1 MGTDC
6 RVSVPAAHLRGLE
19 RMYLGAPVNEYF
31 RPTIE
36 LDPGRA
42 RITIPVRPSSF
53 HAADALHGSVYFKA
67 LDDAAFF
74 AAQTTEPEVFV
85 LTARFEIEFLAP
97 VREGVLEALG
107 EVTEEDRRVRAAAT
121 LLVAGAEVARG
132 RGEFARGGPKLADV
146 NSYRVG

>member
-1 MGTDC
+1 VGVDC
-6 RVSVPAAHLRGLE
+6 RVTAPAAHFRSLE

-31 RPTIE
+31 QPTIE
-36 LDPGRA
+36 LDPGNA
-42 RITIPVRPSSF
+42 RITIPVQPSSF
-53 HAADALHGSVYFKA
+53 HAAGALHGSVYFKA

-107 EVTEEDRRVRAAAT
+107 EVTGESHRVEAAAT
-121 LLVAGAEVARG
+121 LLVAGTEVARG
-132 RGEFARGGPKLADV
+132 RGEFARGGPKLTDV
-146 NSYRVG
+146 NSYRGG